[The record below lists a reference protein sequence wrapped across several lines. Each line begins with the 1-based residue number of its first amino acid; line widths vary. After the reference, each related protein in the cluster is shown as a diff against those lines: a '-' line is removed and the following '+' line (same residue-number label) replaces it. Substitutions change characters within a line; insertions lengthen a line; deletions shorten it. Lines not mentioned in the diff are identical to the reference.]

1 MVIFSYRSNFKILLT
16 NAIKIN
22 CLGPCLR
29 WLARHQIRT
38 HAARAA
44 FYPCAWWEDVL
55 SKGSCDGK
63 INQRPPT
70 CAMSWSINFVC
81 FVKYS
86 KTELRPMIIK
96 TRGSAHF
103 KKADV
108 HWDENAGE
116 PFNEQRRRCRR
127 SRQVR
132 EMKLSLIIVGGG
144 TLRWTSVPSKR
155 GRPTLVR
162 FMRDKL

>member
-16 NAIKIN
+16 NAIKIH

-29 WLARHQIRT
+29 WLTRHQIRT

-55 SKGSCDGK
+55 SKGSCDRK

-70 CAMSWSINFVC
+70 CTVSWSINFVC

-86 KTELRPMIIK
+86 KTQLRLMIIK

-103 KKADV
+103 KNPRCAG
-108 HWDENAGE
+108 DEE
-116 PFNEQRRRCRR
+116 RRRCRR
-127 SRQVR
+127 PRQVR
-132 EMKLSLIIVGGG
+132 EIKLLLIIVGGG
-144 TLRWTSVPSKR
+144 TLRWTSIPSKR
-155 GRPTLVR
+155 SGPTPIR